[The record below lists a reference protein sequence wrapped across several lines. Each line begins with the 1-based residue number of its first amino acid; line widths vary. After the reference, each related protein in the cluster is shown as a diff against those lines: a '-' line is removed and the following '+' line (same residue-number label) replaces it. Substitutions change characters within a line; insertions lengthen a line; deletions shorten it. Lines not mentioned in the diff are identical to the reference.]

1 VLQASGDRDPKSYP
15 AKVQRMT
22 GRLPPKRQANEVG
35 RNQGRI
41 ARVIRAT
48 GIPARNPNPVK
59 IL

>member
-1 VLQASGDRDPKSYP
+1 
-15 AKVQRMT
+15 MT
-22 GRLPPKRQANEVG
+22 GRLPPKRHANEVG